1 MPRQNGLKGSPH
13 TTNKAWRDGYDQ
25 VFGKKKDSAE
35 QLTQIEKVLAIDVSG
50 KRTTKCK

>member
-1 MPRQNGLKGSPH
+1 MPRIKGGPH
-13 TTNKAWRDGYDQ
+13 TTSKEWRDGYDN

-35 QLTQIEKVLAIDVSG
+35 QLTQIEKVLAIDVSS